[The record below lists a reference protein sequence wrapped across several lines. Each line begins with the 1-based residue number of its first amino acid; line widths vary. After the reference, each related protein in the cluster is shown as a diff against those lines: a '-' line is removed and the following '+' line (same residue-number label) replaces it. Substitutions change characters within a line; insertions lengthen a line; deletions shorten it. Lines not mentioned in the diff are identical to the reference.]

1 VRGLMRGWPS
11 ASFASRPLDLRES
24 LDSCDRGKLT
34 SSAAPVDTLPARLR
48 RALLVAAGIYLALL
62 PTGWATAA
70 RSIAFGVS
78 AALALLVLA
87 LSRSG
92 RGESIPSPGSAILLA
107 LLIWSGCAVASASWS
122 VHLAYTL
129 GEFRHELAWGLLT
142 MVIFY
147 IAARDREAWRA
158 LVAVALM
165 SFALLAALA
174 AAFAASRAGWDAAR
188 WHAGVSAFSTFLVL
202 VAPLLITLLAPA
214 PIGFGAGRQTLAIAT
229 ALLALLLVAARLSD
243 NRMVWIAL
251 AAVFATASALAA
263 LRWRATLARAPL
275 RWLAP
280 LVALFLVLGLL
291 FADVAQERAR
301 LSFPAETSIAQTFA
315 EDPRLRLWDFTA
327 ARIRERPWTGY
338 GFGKWILQDELR
350 LALHDPILAHAHNLF
365 ASQWLQIGVFGL
377 AAFIALLAA
386 LGWRFIGFLRARD
399 DALALIGLIGL
410 AMLVGFLV
418 KNLTDDFLVR
428 SNAKEFWALCA
439 MLLGY
444 GVRLERAIDARG
456 GVLLS

>member
-1 VRGLMRGWPS
+1 MVD
-11 ASFASRPLDLRES
+11 PLP
-24 LDSCDRGKLT
+24 G
-34 SSAAPVDTLPARLR
+34 RLR
-48 RALLVAAGIYLALL
+48 HALLVAAGAYLALL

-70 RSIAFGVS
+70 RSIAFGAS
-78 AALALLVLA
+78 ATLALAALL

-92 RGESIPSPGSAILLA
+92 RSASVPSPGIAILVA
-107 LLIWSGCAVASASWS
+107 LLVWSGCALASALWS

-142 MVIFY
+142 MATFY
-147 IAARDREAWRA
+147 IAASDREAWRR
-158 LVAVALM
+158 LVVVVLV
-165 SFALLAALA
+165 SFFVLATLAAALA
-174 AAFAASRAGWDAAR
+174 ASAEGWDPAR
-188 WHAGVSAFSTFLVL
+188 WHAGAGAFSTYLVL

-214 PIGFGAGRQTLAIAT
+214 PIGFGVGRRTLAIAA
-229 ALLALLLVAARLSD
+229 ALLTVLLVAARLSD

-251 AAVFATASALAA
+251 AAVFATASILAA
-263 LRWRATLARAPL
+263 LRWRAGLARATL
-275 RWLAP
+275 RWLPP
-280 LVALFLVLGLL
+280 LIALFLVLGFF

-301 LSFPAETSIAQTFA
+301 VSFPADTSVAQTFA

-327 ARIRERPWTGY
+327 ARIGEHPWIGY
-338 GFGKWILQDELR
+338 GFGKSILQEELR
-350 LALHDPILAHAHNLF
+350 VALHDPTLSHAQNLF

-377 AAFIALLAA
+377 IAFIALLAA

-399 DALALIGLIGL
+399 DALALIGLVGL

-418 KNLTDDFLVR
+418 KNLTDDFLIR

-444 GVRLERAIDARG
+444 GARLERAI
-456 GVLLS
+456 GVRAAAAAG

>member
-1 VRGLMRGWPS
+1 M
-11 ASFASRPLDLRES
+11 
-24 LDSCDRGKLT
+24 
-34 SSAAPVDTLPARLR
+34 PARLR
-48 RALLVAAGIYLALL
+48 HSLLVAAGVYLALL

-70 RSIAFGVS
+70 RSIAFGAS
-78 AALALLVLA
+78 AALALLILA

-92 RGESIPSPGSAILLA
+92 RGESIPSPGRAILLT
-107 LLIWSGCAVASASWS
+107 LSLWLGCAVASASWS

-142 MVIFY
+142 MAIFY
-147 IAARDREAWRA
+147 IAARDREAWRS
-158 LVAVALM
+158 LVAVVLV
-165 SFALLAALA
+165 SFALLSALA
-174 AAFAASRAGWDAAR
+174 AVFVALPAGWDPAR
-188 WHAGVSAFSTFLVL
+188 WYAGAGPFSTFLVL
-202 VAPLLITLLAPA
+202 VAPFLIALLAPA
-214 PIGFGAGRQTLAIAT
+214 PIGFDAGKQTLAIAA

-301 LSFPAETSIAQTFA
+301 RSFPADTSMAQTFA
-315 EDPRLRLWDFTA
+315 EDPRLPLWDFTA

-338 GFGKWILQDELR
+338 GFGKSILQDELR
-350 LALHDPILAHAHNLF
+350 LALHDPILSHAHNLF
-365 ASQWLQIGVFGL
+365 ASQWLQIGIFGL
-377 AAFIALLAA
+377 VGFIALLAA
-386 LGWRFIGFLRARD
+386 LAWRFIAFLRARD

-410 AMLVGFLV
+410 AMLVGFVV

-444 GVRLERAIDARG
+444 GARLERAVDARPG
-456 GVLLS
+456 ILLP

>member
-1 VRGLMRGWPS
+1 VIAVEGSEQAKVTTG
-11 ASFASRPLDLRES
+11 
-24 LDSCDRGKLT
+24 
-34 SSAAPVDTLPARLR
+34 AAMIDTTPARLR
-48 RALLVAAGIYLALL
+48 RALLVTAGIYLALL

-70 RSIAFGVS
+70 KSIAFGAS
-78 AALALLVLA
+78 AALALSVLA

-92 RGESIPSPGSAILLA
+92 RGESIPSPGTAILTA
-107 LLIWSGCAVASASWS
+107 LFLWSGCALASAAWS

-142 MVIFY
+142 MAIFY
-147 IAARDREAWRA
+147 IAACDREAWRT
-158 LVAVALM
+158 LVAVVLG
-165 SFALLAALA
+165 SFALLAVLA
-174 AAFAASRAGWDAAR
+174 AAFAASPAGWDPGR
-188 WHAGVSAFSTFLVL
+188 WHAGVGAFSTFLVL
-202 VAPLLITLLAPA
+202 VAPLLIALLAPA
-214 PIGFGAGRQTLAIAT
+214 PIGFGAGKQTLAIAG

-251 AAVFATASALAA
+251 AAVFATASTLAA

-280 LVALFLVLGLL
+280 LVALFLVLGLF
-291 FADVAQERAR
+291 FADVTQERAR
-301 LSFPAETSIAQTFA
+301 VSFPAETTMAQAFA
-315 EDPRLRLWDFTA
+315 EDPRLPLWDFTA

-338 GFGKWILQDELR
+338 GFGKSILQDELR
-350 LALHDPILAHAHNLF
+350 LALHDPILSHAHNLF

-377 AAFIALLAA
+377 IGFLALLAA

-410 AMLVGFLV
+410 ALLVGFLV

-444 GVRLERAIDARG
+444 GVRLERAIGARAAS
-456 GVLLS
+456 VANA

>member
-1 VRGLMRGWPS
+1 VTTGAVR
-11 ASFASRPLDLRES
+11 
-24 LDSCDRGKLT
+24 
-34 SSAAPVDTLPARLR
+34 VDTLPARLR
-48 RALLVAAGIYLALL
+48 RALVVAAGIYLALL

-87 LSRSG
+87 WSRSG
-92 RGESIPSPGSAILLA
+92 RGEPIPSPGTAILTA
-107 LLIWSGCAVASASWS
+107 LFLWSGWAVASAAWS

-142 MVIFY
+142 MAIFY
-147 IAARDREAWRA
+147 IAARDRDAWRGLIA
-158 LVAVALM
+158 VVLV
-165 SFALLAALA
+165 SFALLSALA
-174 AAFAASRAGWDAAR
+174 AAFAASAAGWDPAR
-188 WHAGVSAFSTFLVL
+188 WHAGVGAFSTFLVL
-202 VAPLLITLLAPA
+202 VAPLLIALLAPA
-214 PIGFGAGRQTLAIAT
+214 PIGFGAGRRTLAIAA

-251 AAVFATASALAA
+251 AAVFATASTLAA

-280 LVALFLVLGLL
+280 LVALFLVLGLF

-301 LSFPAETSIAQTFA
+301 KSFPAETSMAQAFA
-315 EDPRLRLWDFTA
+315 EDPRLPLWEITA

-338 GFGKWILQDELR
+338 GFGKLILQDELR
-350 LALHDPILAHAHNLF
+350 LALHDPILSHAHNLF
-365 ASQWLQIGVFGL
+365 ASQWLQLGIFGL
-377 AAFIALLAA
+377 VGFIALLAA

-410 AMLVGFLV
+410 AMLVGFVV

-444 GVRLERAIDARG
+444 GVRLERASGAR
-456 GVLLS
+456 